1 MSQLSITIPSLG
13 RTIDGWAGLQIIRAV
28 DAGSD
33 AFAFS
38 VPFEPTAENKELF
51 AAYRPVIVQ
60 IDIDGQRV
68 ITGRMESIGASYGSG
83 TKTVEI
89 QGRSLS
95 GSLMDW
101 SAGPPF
107 EWANGTTFNEIAR
120 SVAKSVDGK
129 FGPAQSIQVTAIPN
143 VQVPIAS
150 IESPGQTVYEFLTSI
165 ASSQGLWAIPQPDG
179 SLVYRKLGSTRAPV
193 ADLQEGEAPLITVD
207 TVHDV
212 TQRFY
217 EYFVIQDADANFSE
231 AVEIDQGVDNR
242 IRGRKIIRP
251 SIEAWD
257 LQEAARHAK
266 ASGLI
271 NSYRAGV
278 TVTGWTHNNRI
289 WNAGDI
295 VRIYAPSAMIYNPS
309 RFIIRRA
316 TLQLDENGGEISN
329 LELALPELYDGKD
342 PLERPWGL

>member
-1 MSQLSITIPSLG
+1 MSRVSITIPSIG
-13 RTIDGWAGLQIIRAV
+13 RTIDSWGGLQIIRAV
-28 DAGSD
+28 DAGAD

-38 VPFEPTAENKELF
+38 LPFEPTLENKNTF
-51 AAYRPVIVQ
+51 VAYRPSRVEIK
-60 IDIDGQRV
+60 IDDQLV
-68 ITGRMESIGASYGSG
+68 ITGRIESITASYDASN
-83 TKTVEI
+83 KTIEI

-120 SVAKSVDGK
+120 SIAKSVDGK
-129 FGPAQSIQVTAIPN
+129 FGPAEGISVTAVPN
-143 VQVPIAS
+143 VQIPIAS
-150 IESPGQTVYEFLTSI
+150 IENPGQTVYDFLTSI
-165 ASSQGLWAIPQPDG
+165 ASSQGLWAIPQPQG
-179 SLVYRKLGSTRAPV
+179 SLVYRRLSSTRSPV
-193 ADLQEGEAPLITVD
+193 ADLQEGQAPLVSIN

-212 TQRFY
+212 TKRFY
-217 EYFVIQDADANFSE
+217 EYFVIQDADGNFSE

-242 IRGRKIIRP
+242 IRGRRIIQP
-251 SIEAWD
+251 SIESWD

-271 NSYRAGV
+271 DSYQASA
-278 TVTGWTHNNRI
+278 TLTGWAHNGRV
-289 WNAGDI
+289 WQAGDI
-295 VRIYAPSAMIYNPS
+295 IRIYAPSAMIYNPS

-316 TLQLDENGGEISN
+316 VLQLDENGGEVTN

-342 PLERPWGL
+342 PLERPWGI

>member
-1 MSQLSITIPSLG
+1 MSRLSVTIPSIG
-13 RTIDGWAGLQIIRAV
+13 RTIDSWSGLQVIKAV

-38 VPFEPTAENKELF
+38 VPFEPNEINKNTF
-51 AAYRPVIVQ
+51 VAYRPSRVEIR
-60 IDIDGQRV
+60 IDNELV
-68 ITGRMESIGASYGSG
+68 ITGRIESISASYTASN
-83 TKTVEI
+83 KTIEI

-107 EWANGTTFNEIAR
+107 EWANGTTFNDIAR
-120 SVAKSVDGK
+120 SIAKSVDGR
-129 FGPAQSIQVTAIPN
+129 FGPAESIRVSAIPN
-143 VQVPIAS
+143 TQIPIAS
-150 IESPGQTVYEFLTSI
+150 IENPGQTVYEFLTSI
-165 ASSQGLWAIPQPDG
+165 ASSQGLWAVPQADG
-179 SLVYRKLGSTRAPV
+179 SLVYRRLSSTRSPV
-193 ADLQEGEAPLITVD
+193 ADLEEGQAPLVSIQ

-217 EYFVIQDADANFSE
+217 EYFVIQDADGNFSE

-271 NSYRAGV
+271 DSYQASA
-278 TVTGWTHNNRI
+278 TVTGWTHNGRI

-295 VRIYAPSAMIYNPS
+295 IRIYAPSAMIYSPS

-316 TLQLDENGGEISN
+316 VLQLDENGGEVTN

-342 PLERPWGL
+342 PLERPWGI